1 MCLIPEEKVERIP
14 IKIQSFVSFKL
25 DNDLELIPKFK
36 RTKHSL
42 IFNSIFNILKTF
54 VITSAGNFLLVTMF
68 LHISKKKSSEINS
81 FYPDELVLSY
91 IYMKHCRLKKQV
103 IITLPN
109 SNIPVSFFRTSF
121 REFE

>member
-1 MCLIPEEKVERIP
+1 LIPEEKVERIP